1 MNVFMMLKSL
11 QNKFS
16 NTERKTMNKPVKVI
30 KTPVTIQQAIEFAK
44 AVKIRS
50 DGELARAEACVKCCY
65 VGQGCDPLCPHL

>member
-1 MNVFMMLKSL
+1 M
-11 QNKFS
+11 
-16 NTERKTMNKPVKVI
+16 TKPVKVI

-65 VGQGCDPLCPHL
+65 VGQGCDSKCPHL